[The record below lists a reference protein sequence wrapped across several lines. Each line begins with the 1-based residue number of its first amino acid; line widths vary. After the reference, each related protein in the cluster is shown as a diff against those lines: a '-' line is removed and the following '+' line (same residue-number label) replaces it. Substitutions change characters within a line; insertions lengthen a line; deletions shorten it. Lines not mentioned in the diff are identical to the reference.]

1 MRTQIVVAGAIVV
14 VTGALGSGSLVTAGE
29 RQTQPQGRW
38 RTVQTTDPID
48 DSKLA
53 DALIEASQGIGL
65 TGTPIRLI
73 ARCRANQTEVYI
85 NWYDYLGNTTRQ
97 RVTYRFPPAVAET
110 ELWNLS
116 TDHVG
121 TFVAQPIAFL
131 RRLAVN
137 ERLVVR
143 TTPYNEAPKT
153 AIFDLT
159 GAQEALEPVAKTCQW
174 ILDAD
179 EADRVQREREAR
191 EARARRER
199 QPELDRILASVVGA
213 AFTEGLERIGGDD
226 EEVYADLPSPVGY
239 GYFAP
244 GITVS
249 HLAAAARVGSYTVV
263 CPHGEWEGDEITLRR
278 CTVESSARM
287 STDPG
292 PRVWYQGGTLHTGT
306 GRQWLAA
313 MARDR
318 LGTAADFVVRLWRE
332 DGHSEEQIQETLAAA
347 FLRAA
352 AEIQVDCI
360 TNMLNESG
368 DHDVPVASLAA
379 ACYR

>member
-199 QPELDRILASVVGA
+199 QPELGPVNTYLSASK
-213 AFTEGLERIGGDD
+213 
-226 EEVYADLPSPVGY
+226 
-239 GYFAP
+239 
-244 GITVS
+244 
-249 HLAAAARVGSYTVV
+249 
-263 CPHGEWEGDEITLRR
+263 
-278 CTVESSARM
+278 M
-287 STDPG
+287 STKWMKPMNI
-292 PRVWYQGGTLHTGT
+292 TSS
-306 GRQWLAA
+306 
-313 MARDR
+313 
-318 LGTAADFVVRLWRE
+318 FSNRE
-332 DGHSEEQIQETLAAA
+332 NI
-347 FLRAA
+347 R
-352 AEIQVDCI
+352 
-360 TNMLNESG
+360 
-368 DHDVPVASLAA
+368 
-379 ACYR
+379 R